1 MNVVIQ
7 SVHFKADQKLEDFI
21 RAKVDKL
28 ESVFEHL
35 VGSEVTL
42 RLENVE
48 DHINKI
54 ADIRLMI
61 PGNDLFASKQA
72 KTFEEAVDQAVDALK
87 KQLLRYKEKI
97 RSK

>member
-1 MNVVIQ
+1 MKVIIQ

-21 RAKVDKL
+21 KVKVDKL

-48 DHINKI
+48 DNNNKV

-72 KTFEEAVDQAVDALK
+72 KSFEEAVDQSVDALK

-97 RSK
+97 RVK